1 MGQTL
6 LKPKATPK
14 IILVAAPVLQ
24 DSDSSRTGLPCVKCS
39 IQLEFDAQLP
49 CQKPFSGRLP
59 KGQSQSDQ
67 IRS

>member
-24 DSDSSRTGLPCVKCS
+24 DPDSFGQVCCMKCS
-39 IQLEFDAQLP
+39 IQLKLQ
-49 CQKPFSGRLP
+49 
-59 KGQSQSDQ
+59 
-67 IRS
+67 